1 MNKDRRLS
9 NEQVKT
15 VINNICKLRHISEPK
30 VIFSGKPK
38 WNKDIIDKYH
48 YENFGKFAD
57 NYIVM
62 ISKGESFEKNECFII
77 VETGNSFE
85 KYTILACKNL
95 IHLFAEYIDIH
106 VNRPLV
112 SICFTSDIG
121 SKQLVELN
129 VPIYNFPYRFIV
141 LPNLYYCCGSK
152 TKIGG
157 LTSEFEL
164 FPYQESYN
172 KKDYALINSDDPMI
186 IALNGLPNE
195 LYKYAEYKI
204 DHGTYKK
211 VHIKKIQRVS
221 KNPKAS
227 IDSLREDFIFNVN
240 F

>member
-1 MNKDRRLS
+1 MYRKLS
-9 NEQVKT
+9 KEQVET
-15 VINNICKLRHISEPK
+15 VINNVCKLRHISKPET
-30 VIFSGKPK
+30 IFSGKPK
-38 WNKDIIDKYH
+38 WSKEILDKYQ
-48 YENFGKFAD
+48 YENFGRFAD

-62 ISKGESFEKNECFII
+62 ISKGKTFDENECFII

-95 IHLFAEYIDIH
+95 LHLFVEKINIYIK
-106 VNRPLV
+106 RPLV
-112 SICFTSDIG
+112 SICFVSDVG
-121 SKQLVELN
+121 NKQLSELST
-129 VPIYNFPYRFIV
+129 PIYNFPYRFII

-164 FPYQESYN
+164 FPYQETYN
-172 KKDYALINSDDPMI
+172 KKDYALINSNDPMI

-204 DHGTYKK
+204 DHGVYKK
-211 VHIKKIQRVS
+211 IHIKKIQKIS

-227 IDSLREDFIFNVN
+227 IDSLNEDFVFNL
-240 F
+240 